1 MGTDIKKTVKHII
14 AKHLGIEE
22 KKVKDSSNLSDD
34 LGADSLD
41 ILELIM
47 AVETEFDIEIP
58 DRIIENIKTVQDII
72 TYLKENK

>member
-1 MGTDIKKTVKHII
+1 MNKDTDKIVKHII

-41 ILELIM
+41 ILELVM

-58 DRIIENIKTVQDII
+58 DRVIENIKTVQDII
-72 TYLKENK
+72 IYLKENK